1 MDKPVKK
8 ITSFRKLPKAAE
20 PAKPTINQNPGIPG
34 LMKPGT
40 VLTEIEKE
48 GLRQLGIVDD
58 PSKLPSNI
66 AEKIH
71 AAVSDSSKLSEMVA
85 PTTPLKIPEP
95 VDFSELP
102 EEKKKDI
109 VNFIKEAA
117 DMRKQEQAKKVDKTD
132 PPLDPKI
139 FKEPEVI
146 DDLIDAP
153 KPSPVTSTASTEE
166 PEKKINSDSGVFNT
180 DAAIICPHCGW
191 DTRKKEMVEVTDDD
205 KMDFVQ
211 SILGGIRFKKVYELF
226 GGRLRVTFRTLTT
239 AESDMAYK
247 QLIVDAQNDVQSK
260 ILGDTSFYWRT
271 LMAYRAII
279 AVEKVESSEN
289 IVEIPP
295 VNEIDV
301 DEDSYKKPN
310 TKLSALF
317 DDLVEQIMPTEII
330 RNTISHLYTEFQSLC
345 EKLQAMSESKDFW
358 KATK

>member
-8 ITSFRKLPKAAE
+8 ITSFRKLPKAPE

-71 AAVSDSSKLSEMVA
+71 AAVSDNAKMAEMVA
-85 PTTPLKIPEP
+85 PATPLKIPEP
-95 VDFSELP
+95 VDFSQLP

-117 DMRKQEQAKKVDKTD
+117 DMRKQEQSKRSEKVD

-146 DDLIDAP
+146 DDLME
-153 KPSPVTSTASTEE
+153 KPIQATKAAEEPVVTEE
-166 PEKKINSDSGVFNT
+166 KKPVSDSGVFNT
-180 DAAIICPHCGW
+180 DAVITCPHCGW
-191 DTRKKEMVEVTDDD
+191 DTRNKDLVEVTDDD

-211 SILGGIRFKKVYELF
+211 SILGGIRFKKIYELF
-226 GGRLRVTFRTLTT
+226 GGKLKVTFRTLTT

-247 QLIVDAQNDVQSK
+247 QLIVDAQNDVQTK

-279 AVEKVESSEN
+279 AVEKIESSEN

-295 VNEIDV
+295 IHEIAV
-301 DEDSYKKPN
+301 DEDSYTKPN
-310 TKLSALF
+310 TKLSAVF